1 VSDLI
6 SVIPRDVGRSIEHF
20 TLNFELPGFVEL
32 LRRTLATG
40 VAAEQEVATHDGRR
54 FLMRLM
60 SYVGGSPQRGVVV
73 TFIDVSA
80 LWLER
85 ARLQG
90 IIDSH
95 PGRIAVLDQQGII
108 VLANAA
114 WRTQGAPLLAASL
127 GASEIGAPY
136 LELCDRASEAG
147 RPAAQRVRAA
157 LIDVLHHR
165 ARERH
170 VEYREAT
177 DGPDSATRAYLL
189 SVSVLPGDTGG
200 VVLSHLD
207 VTERGGHPGV
217 MAGKEGA

>member
-1 VSDLI
+1 
-6 SVIPRDVGRSIEHF
+6 
-20 TLNFELPGFVEL
+20 
-32 LRRTLATG
+32 
-40 VAAEQEVATHDGRR
+40 
-54 FLMRLM
+54 
-60 SYVGGSPQRGVVV
+60 VGGTPQRGLVV

-127 GASEIGAPY
+127 GASELGAPY
-136 LELCDRASEAG
+136 LELCDRVSDAG

-157 LIDVLHHR
+157 LVDVLHHR
-165 ARERH
+165 AREQH
-170 VEYREAT
+170 VEYREGL
-177 DGPDSATRAYLL
+177 DGAARAYLL

-207 VTERGGHPGV
+207 VTARGAHPGGP
-217 MAGKEGA
+217 AGKGGA